1 MYVLQSLRR
10 GPAPCRWEFYGLYSM
25 VGRFAA
31 VIGPALWAFVAVTL
45 GMGRPAAL
53 ASLVVMIGIAFAILK
68 AEAVAHE
75 VQGFT
80 REPRY
85 CVGRAVAEVRAAGW
99 RTHSSSQG
107 A

>member
-10 GPAPCRWEFYGLYSM
+10 DPAPCRWEFYGLYSM

-68 AEAVAHE
+68 AEAVATKCR
-75 VQGFT
+75 GS
-80 REPRY
+80 PAS
-85 CVGRAVAEVRAAGW
+85 RATA
-99 RTHSSSQG
+99 
-107 A
+107 